1 MNLKL
6 QYSHEKYLRVE
17 TGLDVSNSFLSTPK
31 RCSQNQAPSLLPV
44 SPMYKC
50 FHKISA
56 LYAMNDNICINNKNL
71 IQRAKLLNAYLS

>member
-6 QYSHEKYLRVE
+6 QYSHEKSLCVE
-17 TGLDVSNSFLSTPK
+17 TGFDVSLSFPSTPQ

-50 FHKISA
+50 LHKISA
-56 LYAMNDNICINNKNL
+56 FYAMNDNICINDKN
-71 IQRAKLLNAYLS
+71 ADLL